1 MILPKNLR
9 LFGDPSFRGN
19 CPTEN
24 ADQVTLF
31 AVIRRQWPKTWG
43 KLAFHPR
50 NEGKRTIGQAMW
62 QKAEGLTEGTV
73 DLIIPAGRTL
83 VLELKRKD
91 HTKSKWQPGQVEY
104 LEAAQDA
111 GAFACLALGWE
122 AAFEAVRAWDAET
135 KR

>member
-1 MILPKNLR
+1 MILPSTIR
-9 LFGDPSFRGN
+9 LFGDPSFRGP
-19 CPTEN
+19 CETEN
-24 ADQVTLF
+24 ASQVTLF
-31 AVIRRQWPKTWG
+31 AAIRRQWPTTWG

-73 DLIIPAGRTL
+73 DLIIPARVSL

-104 LEAAQDA
+104 LEAAQSA
-111 GAFACLALGWE
+111 GAFSCVALGWE
-122 AAFEAVRAWDAET
+122 AALEAVRTWDAET

>member
-1 MILPKNLR
+1 MILPNSIR
-9 LFGDPSFRGN
+9 LFGDPAYRGP
-19 CPTEN
+19 CETEN
-24 ADQVTLF
+24 AAQVTLF
-31 AVIRRQWPKTWG
+31 AAIRRQWPNTWG

-73 DLIIPAGRTL
+73 DLIIPTIQPL

-111 GAFACLALGWE
+111 GAWACVALGFD
-122 AAFEAVRAWDAET
+122 AAWKAVKTWHDET
-135 KR
+135 Q